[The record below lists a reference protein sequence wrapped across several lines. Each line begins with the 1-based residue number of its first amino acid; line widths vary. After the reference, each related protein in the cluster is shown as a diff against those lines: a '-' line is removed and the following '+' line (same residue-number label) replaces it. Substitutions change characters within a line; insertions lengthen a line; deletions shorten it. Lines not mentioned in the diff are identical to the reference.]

1 MKTWQVPDIGARL
14 ETLRL
19 WREYDQAHKASN
31 EVSLAGTDQ
40 FYPEYRRRVDEARAW
55 YEAQLMGRPGVADA
69 EAACEA
75 AREAY
80 FAAPEAIRED
90 DNGEPVICVVTG
102 SPIYDSDEV
111 IETGDGSLIL
121 ASAFVPREILDQ
133 FSGADDDEA
142 DIEEAA

>member
-1 MKTWQVPDIGARL
+1 MKTWMVPDMEARL

-69 EAACEA
+69 EAVCEA

-80 FAAPEAIRED
+80 FAAPETIRED

-133 FSGADDDEA
+133 FSGEDDES
-142 DIEEAA
+142 DVEEAA

>member
-1 MKTWQVPDIGARL
+1 MKTWNVPDMEARL

-19 WREYDQAHKASN
+19 WREYDRAHKASN
-31 EVSLAGTDQ
+31 EISIMDPDE
-40 FYPEYRRRVDEARAW
+40 FYPEYRRRVDEARKW

-69 EAACEA
+69 EAVCEA

-80 FAAPEAIRED
+80 FAAAEAIRED
-90 DNGEPVICVVTG
+90 GNGEPVLCVVTG
-102 SPIYDSDEV
+102 SPIYDSDDV

-133 FSGADDDEA
+133 FSVEA
-142 DIEEAA
+142 DEDDVEEAA